1 MYIFFLGYLILVLVN
16 HVENEIFENRN
27 HVKKIHQI
35 IKLKLKL
42 KI

>member
-1 MYIFFLGYLILVLVN
+1 MYIFFLGYLIL
-16 HVENEIFENRN
+16 VENEIFENRN